1 MIRWIIMF
9 QSIVIKSKDFS
20 GMNITQ
26 RNEQNVD
33 GSVDDSA
40 RTSDTLES
48 RELIHSN

>member
-33 GSVDDSA
+33 GSVDDIA
-40 RTSDTLES
+40 RTSHILE
-48 RELIHSN
+48 